1 MKRMLLMAVT
11 SSVLALAAP
20 TVASAHHAKH
30 HGASH
35 KRHAKRARVVTFGT
49 AALTPA
55 SPTPTT
61 PTPTTPTGETAGT
74 VKSFEKGV
82 LTITLKD
89 GTSVSGMV
97 TEETRL
103 ECQSAT
109 PSTTT
114 GGDDQGAGDDQGG
127 SESGDQGGSE
137 SGEHGASTAHA
148 ADHGSQQGDEGGSDD
163 QGDGSGEGS
172 PASCTTAAL
181 VPNAVVGEAELKLGS
196 AGAVWEKVQLLQ

>member
-20 TVASAHHAKH
+20 GVASAHHAKH

-55 SPTPTT
+55 SAPTQTSPTT

-89 GTSVSGMV
+89 GTAVSGMV
-97 TEETRL
+97 TEETQL

-109 PSTTT
+109 PSPTT

-127 SESGDQGGSE
+127 SEG
-137 SGEHGASTAHA
+137 GEHGASTAHA
-148 ADHGSQQGDEGGSDD
+148 ADHASQQGEGGSDH

-172 PASCTTAAL
+172 QQSCTTAAL
-181 VPNAVVGEAELKLGS
+181 VPNAVVGEAELKLSS

>member
-49 AALTPA
+49 ATLTPA
-55 SPTPTT
+55 SGPTT
-61 PTPTTPTGETAGT
+61 TSPTPTTPTGETAGT

-89 GTSVSGMV
+89 GTTVSGMV
-97 TEETRL
+97 TEDTRL

-109 PSTTT
+109 TTPTT
-114 GGDDQGAGDDQGG
+114 GGDDQGAGDDQNP
-127 SESGDQGGSE
+127 SE
-137 SGEHGASTAHA
+137 SGEHGAATAHA
-148 ADHGSQQGDEGGSDD
+148 ADHGSQQGAGSSDD
-163 QGDGSGEGS
+163 QGDGSGDGGQQ
-172 PASCTTAAL
+172 SCTTAAL
-181 VPNAVVGEAELKLGS
+181 VPNAVVGEAELKLSS

>member
-11 SSVLALAAP
+11 SSVLVLAAP
-20 TVASAHHAKH
+20 TVASAHHAKPH

-35 KRHAKRARVVTFGT
+35 KRHAKRARMITFGT

-89 GTSVSGMV
+89 GTAVSGTV

-109 PSTTT
+109 PTPTT
-114 GGDDQGAGDDQGG
+114 GDDEQGG
-127 SESGDQGGSE
+127 SEGD
-137 SGEHGASTAHA
+137 EHGASTAHA
-148 ADHGSQQGDEGGSDD
+148 ADHGSQQGEGGSDD

-172 PASCTTAAL
+172 QPSCTTAAL
-181 VPNAVVGEAELKLGS
+181 VPNAVVGEAELKLSG

>member
-1 MKRMLLMAVT
+1 MKRMLLTAVA
-11 SSVLALAAP
+11 SSLLALALPGA
-20 TVASAHHAKH
+20 ASANHGKRH

-35 KRHAKRARVVTFGT
+35 KRHAKRARLITFGT
-49 AALTPA
+49 AGLAPA
-55 SPTPTT
+55 SGPTTTT
-61 PTPTTPTGETAGT
+61 PTPTTPTTPAGEPAGT

-89 GTSVSGMV
+89 GTTVSGMV

-109 PSTTT
+109 PSPTT
-114 GGDDQGAGDDQGG
+114 GDDDQGAGDDQ
-127 SESGDQGGSE
+127 SSPE
-137 SGEHGASTAHA
+137 SGEHGATTAHA
-148 ADHGSQQGDEGGSDD
+148 ADHGQQGEDGGDDQGDEGG
-163 QGDGSGEGS
+163 DGSQT
-172 PASCTTAAL
+172 SCTTAAL

>member
-11 SSVLALAAP
+11 SSVLVLAAP
-20 TVASAHHAKH
+20 TVASAHHAKRH

-35 KRHAKRARVVTFGT
+35 KRHANRARMITFGT

-55 SPTPTT
+55 SGPTT
-61 PTPTTPTGETAGT
+61 SSTPTTPTGETAGT

-97 TEETRL
+97 TEETKL

-109 PSTTT
+109 PSPTT
-114 GGDDQGAGDDQGG
+114 GDDEQSGSDDQ
-127 SESGDQGGSE
+127 SGPE
-137 SGEHGASTAHA
+137 SGEHGASTQAHA
-148 ADHGSQQGDEGGSDD
+148 ADHGQQGEDGGDDHGDEGGA
-163 QGDGSGEGS
+163 GSQ
-172 PASCTTAAL
+172 PTCTTAAL
-181 VPNAVVGEAELKLGS
+181 VPNAVVGEAELKLSS

>member
-49 AALTPA
+49 AALAPA
-55 SPTPTT
+55 SPTTT
-61 PTPTTPTGETAGT
+61 SPAPTTPTGETAGT

-89 GTSVSGMV
+89 GTAVSGMV

-109 PSTTT
+109 PSPTT
-114 GGDDQGAGDDQGG
+114 GDDDQGAGDDQA
-127 SESGDQGGSE
+127 GSE

-148 ADHGSQQGDEGGSDD
+148 ADHGSQQSEDGSDD
-163 QGDGSGEGS
+163 QGDGSSGGS
-172 PASCTTAAL
+172 QQSCTTAAL
-181 VPNAVVGEAELKLGS
+181 VPNAVVGEAELKLSS

>member
-49 AALTPA
+49 ATLTPA
-55 SPTPTT
+55 SPTPTS
-61 PTPTTPTGETAGT
+61 PTPTTPTGESAGT

-89 GTSVSGMV
+89 GTPVSGMV

-109 PSTTT
+109 PSPTT
-114 GGDDQGAGDDQGG
+114 GDDDQGAGDDQ
-127 SESGDQGGSE
+127 SGAE

-148 ADHGSQQGDEGGSDD
+148 ADHGSQQGEGGSDD
-163 QGDGSGEGS
+163 QGDGSGGGS
-172 PASCTTAAL
+172 QQSCTTAAL
-181 VPNAVVGEAELKLGS
+181 VPNAVVGEAELKLSS

>member
-49 AALTPA
+49 ATLTPA
-55 SPTPTT
+55 SPTPTS
-61 PTPTTPTGETAGT
+61 PTPTTLTGETAGT
-74 VKSFEKGV
+74 VKSFEKGA

-89 GTSVSGMV
+89 GTAVSGTV
-97 TEETRL
+97 TEDTRL

-109 PSTTT
+109 TTPTT
-114 GGDDQGAGDDQGG
+114 GGDDQGAGDDQNP
-127 SESGDQGGSE
+127 SE
-137 SGEHGASTAHA
+137 SGEHGAATAHA
-148 ADHGSQQGDEGGSDD
+148 ADHGSQQGAGSSDD
-163 QGDGSGEGS
+163 QGDGSGDGGQQ
-172 PASCTTAAL
+172 SCTTAAL
-181 VPNAVVGEAELKLGS
+181 VPNAVVGEAELKLSS